1 MKILK
6 LNYARDVRI
15 KSIRKY

>member
-1 MKILK
+1 MLK
-6 LNYARDVRI
+6 LNYAQDIRI